1 MSTRRFF
8 RELVVFIGVVGG
20 ATIGYCAGQ
29 NYEQPS
35 VQTAFAFLGMS
46 LGGIFTDICIRGE
59 NR

>member
-20 ATIGYCAGQ
+20 AVIGYCAGQ
-29 NYEQPS
+29 TFEPS

-46 LGGIFTDICIRGE
+46 LGGVFTDICIQGG